1 MNIDV
6 LFVLEL
12 IAVVSGIVSVWLAK
26 KESVLLYPIGSLSVI
41 IWFYLCY
48 NSNLFGQSLVNFFFL
63 IMNIYGWYNWLRK
76 KEDNSN
82 FVNVSSNSFRDNLI
96 SIGAVVLLI
105 PILYFGLKPFQAAD
119 NSLFFVL
126 VEMFITAMN
135 FVAMWLMA
143 WKRIENWIFW
153 IIADILCFSLFVYNE
168 YYLSVVQFVFFIVIA
183 FMGYYQSVSYTHLTL
198 PTKA

>member
-1 MNIDV
+1 
-6 LFVLEL
+6 
-12 IAVVSGIVSVWLAK
+12 
-26 KESVLLYPIGSLSVI
+26 
-41 IWFYLCY
+41 
-48 NSNLFGQSLVNFFFL
+48 
-63 IMNIYGWYNWLRK
+63 MNIYGWYNWLRK

-153 IIADILCFSLFVYNE
+153 IIADILCIPLFVYNE

-183 FMGYYQSVSYTHLTL
+183 FMGYYQWKKQLI
-198 PTKA
+198 PI

>member
-1 MNIDV
+1 
-6 LFVLEL
+6 
-12 IAVVSGIVSVWLAK
+12 
-26 KESVLLYPIGSLSVI
+26 
-41 IWFYLCY
+41 
-48 NSNLFGQSLVNFFFL
+48 
-63 IMNIYGWYNWLRK
+63 MNIYGWYNWLRK

-82 FVNVSSNSFRDNLI
+82 FVNVSSTSFRDNLI

-153 IIADILCFSLFVYNE
+153 IIADILCIPLFVYNE

-183 FMGYYQSVSYTHLTL
+183 FMGYYQWKKQLI
-198 PTKA
+198 PIK

>member
-105 PILYFGLKPFQAAD
+105 PILYFGLKSFQAAD

-153 IIADILCFSLFVYNE
+153 IIADILCIPLFVYNE

-183 FMGYYQSVSYTHLTL
+183 FMGYYQWKKQLI
-198 PTKA
+198 PIK

>member
-1 MNIDV
+1 MKIDV

-153 IIADILCFSLFVYNE
+153 IIADILCIPLFVYNE

-183 FMGYYQSVSYTHLTL
+183 FMGYYQWKKQLI
-198 PTKA
+198 PIK

>member
-153 IIADILCFSLFVYNE
+153 IIADILCIPLFVYNE

-183 FMGYYQSVSYTHLTL
+183 FMGYYQWKKQLI
-198 PTKA
+198 PIK

>member
-1 MNIDV
+1 MNIDL

-153 IIADILCFSLFVYNE
+153 IIADILCIPLFVYNE

-183 FMGYYQSVSYTHLTL
+183 FMGYYQWKKQLI
-198 PTKA
+198 PIK

>member
-76 KEDNSN
+76 KEDDSN

-153 IIADILCFSLFVYNE
+153 IIADILCIPLFVYNE

-183 FMGYYQSVSYTHLTL
+183 FMGYYQWKKQLI
-198 PTKA
+198 PIK

>member
-153 IIADILCFSLFVYNE
+153 IIADILCIPLFVYNE

-183 FMGYYQSVSYTHLTL
+183 FMGYYHWKKQLI
-198 PTKA
+198 PIK

>member
-153 IIADILCFSLFVYNE
+153 IISDILCIPLFVYNE

-183 FMGYYQSVSYTHLTL
+183 FMGYYQWKKQLI
-198 PTKA
+198 PIK

>member
-126 VEMFITAMN
+126 VELFITAMN

-183 FMGYYQSVSYTHLTL
+183 FMGYYQWKKQLI
-198 PTKA
+198 PIK